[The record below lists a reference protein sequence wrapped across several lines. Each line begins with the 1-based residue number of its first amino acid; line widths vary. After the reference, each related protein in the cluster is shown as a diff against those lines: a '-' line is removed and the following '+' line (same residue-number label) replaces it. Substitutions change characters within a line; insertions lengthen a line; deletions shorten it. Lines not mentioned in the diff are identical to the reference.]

1 MNSKLFL
8 STTVCQL
15 VTQRFQGLH
24 LVTVIKKK
32 IQKGPGAKSY
42 TVYEEGF
49 LTYEEIRKYLV
60 TYDDSEEAVNL
71 YI

>member
-1 MNSKLFL
+1 MSACHTKI
-8 STTVCQL
+8 SRATSC
-15 VTQRFQGLH
+15 H
-24 LVTVIKKK
+24 CDKKK

-60 TYDDSEEAVNL
+60 TYDDSQEAVNI